1 VVGDLG
7 RVEVPLQL
15 GEIGD
20 EGDDALVVG
29 LEEGLERQ
37 QGEELGLGEVAAAGG
52 AGVGGQALL
61 GQREG
66 LAGDAPRGLGHRAVR
81 GYGLYGP

>member
-20 EGDDALVVG
+20 EGDDALVV
-29 LEEGLERQ
+29 GLERQ